1 MYLCLIYCFILL
13 LSPFSWALNLLNLY
27 IFIKSITLIVIIKN
41 KIELTKMEVQG
52 KIKLIGET
60 QSIGSNG
67 FRKRELVVTTDEQY
81 PQHVLVEFVQDKTD
95 LLNNFQVGQ
104 QIKVGINLRG
114 REWIN
119 PQGEAKYFN
128 AIQGWRIENLQQAQ
142 APANA
147 APVAPAQA
155 FEPATDL
162 TADEPN
168 DLPF

>member
-1 MYLCLIYCFILL
+1 M
-13 LSPFSWALNLLNLY
+13 
-27 IFIKSITLIVIIKN
+27 
-41 KIELTKMEVQG
+41 ELQG

-67 FRKRELVVTTDEQY
+67 FRKRELVLTTEEQY
-81 PQHVLVEFVQDKTD
+81 PQHIMVEFVQDKTD

-104 QIKVGINLRG
+104 SIKVGINLRG

-128 AIQGWRIENLQQAQ
+128 SIQGWRIESLSQ
-142 APANA
+142 A
-147 APVAPAQA
+147 APSNLPPVDQFQPASNVSNE
-155 FEPATDL
+155 EPD
-162 TADEPN
+162 